1 MENSN
6 FTDNVVTITPSLA
19 ALRVARDEAKRNFEE
34 ISAEVEKVETGLD
47 EQINALSQQ
56 FEEQNADL
64 LDRQKRAHD
73 IAAKAESDLRA
84 AVVEMYIATGQ
95 KQVDKGLKLSVRV
108 NRKISIGDMV
118 TALKWAKASMPALV
132 IEQVDEK
139 KFSKIAD
146 TLWNEDELPDWVTV
160 EAKPIAVIGD
170 LA

>member
-19 ALRVARDEAKRNFEE
+19 GLRAARDEAKRNFEE

-47 EQINALSQQ
+47 EQINALRKQ

-84 AVVEMYIATGQ
+84 AVVEAYIATGQ
-95 KQVDKGLKLSVRV
+95 KQVDKTLKLSVRV

-146 TLWNEDELPDWVTV
+146 TLWDEAEMPDWVTV
-160 EAKPIAVIGD
+160 EAKPIAVIGE
-170 LA
+170 L